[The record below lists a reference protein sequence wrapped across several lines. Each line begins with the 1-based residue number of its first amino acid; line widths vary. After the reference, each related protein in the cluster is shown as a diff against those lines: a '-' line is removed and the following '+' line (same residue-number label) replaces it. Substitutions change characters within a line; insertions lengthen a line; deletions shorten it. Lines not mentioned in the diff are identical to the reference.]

1 MRRATELLA
10 RLEKHALDEQRI
22 ALQALEA
29 TLTAQRDALAAL
41 DRDLAAQHVTAWMLP
56 GGPRHLA
63 GYAAEQLE
71 RQRSLHQDARTM
83 AAARDLAQTALRARL
98 QSYRT
103 MEEADQ
109 RRVERAAGDE
119 LRRSQAEVDEAC
131 ALRLANGLAARPV
144 GA

>member
-22 ALQALEA
+22 VLQTLEA
-29 TLTAQRDALAAL
+29 SLTAQRDELAAL
-41 DRDLAAQHVTAWMLP
+41 DRDLATQHVKAWVLP

-63 GYAAEQLE
+63 GYAAEQME
-71 RQRSLHQDARTM
+71 RQRSLQQEARAM

-109 RRVERAAGDE
+109 RRVERAADDM
-119 LRRSQAEVDEAC
+119 LRRSQAEVEEAC
-131 ALRLANGLAARPV
+131 ALRLANGLVLGSGAA
-144 GA
+144 